1 MTQVRRTLASAA
13 LAMLVAGAAVAQ
25 SAADGSGGSG
35 ITGLSGLRWKSV
47 TGGLSFSVTH
57 GPAFEASPFSGL
69 GSVKLSPRGPG
80 LSYDALLGTDGPGFL
95 EWTGSYYRLTASR
108 TVSQTSAVSGSF
120 TKTSGTLPQGTITV
134 NTTPPGSGAQINVQV
149 TAPGATTTATG
160 TSPSGSSQS
169 ISTFQQSANGGVY
182 AVGVLDGTSGTSA
195 GYGII
200 YDQNGVAITGVG
212 VSGWTVLTSHFSD
225 TTTGISQGLAYGRA
239 IDLGQLELR
248 PKIGLEGLRTTRT
261 IDESTS
267 YALDTAISTAG
278 GLPTVSLGQTERLRS
293 TYLALMLGADASRPI
308 GNGWALDAGLSV
320 GRGHMT
326 GRYSGASTVSI
337 SGTASASQP
346 VAEQSY
352 SAASWMGRTS
362 IGLSREVSPN
372 LRVSMGIFVSYLSA
386 VPSLVTVS
394 AGSASAG
401 SGTTTTASLNAG
413 GQVQY
418 TRAVVEHSQL
428 ATGISLGLVYRF

>member
-1 MTQVRRTLASAA
+1 MKQTLAGVA
-13 LAMLVAGAAVAQ
+13 LAMMVAGAAVAQ
-25 SAADGSGGSG
+25 SASDGQGGGG
-35 ITGLSGLRWKSV
+35 ISGLSGLRWKSF
-47 TGGLSFSVTH
+47 TGELSFGVAH

-69 GSVKLSPRGPG
+69 GSLKLSPKGPG
-80 LSYDALLGTDGPGFL
+80 LNYDALLGTDGPSFL

-108 TVSQTSAVSGSF
+108 TVSQTNAVSGSF

-134 NTTPPGSGAQINVQV
+134 DTTPPGTGAQINVQV
-149 TAPGATTTATG
+149 SAPGATTNATG
-160 TSPSGSSQS
+160 NSPSGSSQS
-169 ISTFQQSANGGVY
+169 ISTFQQTATGGVY

-200 YDQNGVAITGVG
+200 YDQNGVAVTGVG

-261 IDESTS
+261 ITESTT
-267 YALDTAISTAG
+267 YALDTTISTAG

-308 GNGWALDAGLSV
+308 GNGWALDAGLSI

-326 GRYSGASTVSI
+326 GRYSGASTISI
-337 SGTASASQP
+337 SGTTSASQQT
-346 VAEQSY
+346 AEQRY
-352 SAASWMGRTS
+352 SASSWMGRTS
-362 IGLSREVSPN
+362 IGLSRKVSPN

-394 AGSASAG
+394 SGSGSAG

-418 TRAVVEHSQL
+418 TRSVVEHSQL